1 MNSLLVLLAMIVCGG
16 IIWVLPEEG
25 SVAVLTCGVLSVA
38 AVLIISR
45 AKADKQ
51 FLLRLFLG
59 GLLIRMV
66 IGTVIYVF
74 HLQEFFGGDAAT
86 YDFFGWAMLRG
97 WEGVTYYQRYL
108 KIFFGVSGSS
118 GWGMVYMVAGVY
130 AVTGR
135 NMLAIQFINSVLGAA
150 TAPIIALSAWHI
162 FQNRKVGRLAAFLV
176 AFYPS
181 LVLWSSQALKDG
193 PIVFLLALSIL
204 ATLKLGEKIS
214 VKYLVLLTSALLV
227 LLTFRFYIFYM
238 MVAAV
243 VGAFVIGMRPI
254 TATNFVRQFI
264 IIMVLGAAMGYVGVS
279 RMASVQF
286 ETYGTLES
294 IQRGREDQARTGAS
308 GFGKD
313 VDVSNTSGALTAIPV
328 GLLYLLLAPFPWQV
342 ANLRQSITIP
352 EMVIW
357 WGSVPF
363 LMLGLW
369 FAIKYRLRQVSPIL
383 IFTSM
388 LTLVYSLFQGNVGT
402 AYRQRSQLLIFYFI
416 FAAVGFVLYKE
427 KREEDA
433 RRDRVQREE
442 LALQQQHARQARA
455 ERIARWREEQQR
467 ENGASGAL
475 LEDKA
480 TSESE
485 RRGQDW
491 R

>member
-1 MNSLLVLLAMIVCGG
+1 MVICAG
-16 IIWVLPEEG
+16 ILWVVPTEG
-25 SVAVLTCGVLSVA
+25 SVAIIVCGLLSVVV
-38 AVLIISR
+38 VLIISR
-45 AKADKQ
+45 AEADKQ
-51 FLLRLFLG
+51 FLLRIFLV

-66 IGTVIYVF
+66 VGTLIYVF
-74 HLQEFFGGDAAT
+74 QLQAFFGGDAAT
-86 YDFFGWAMLRG
+86 YDFFGWALLRG
-97 WEGVTYYQRYL
+97 WEGVTYYQGYL
-108 KIFFGVSGSS
+108 RTFFGVAGSS
-118 GWGMVYMVAGVY
+118 GWGMVYMVAAVY
-130 AVTGR
+130 ALTGR
-135 NMLAIQFINSVLGAA
+135 NMLVIQFINSVIGAA
-150 TAPIIALSAWHI
+150 TAPIVALCAWHI

-176 AFYPS
+176 AFFPS
-181 LVLWSSQALKDG
+181 LVLWSSQGLKDG

-214 VKYLVLLTSALLV
+214 VKYLVLLTCSLLA

-238 MVAAV
+238 MIAAV

-254 TATNFVRQFI
+254 TATNFVRQFAV
-264 IIMVLGAAMGYVGVS
+264 IMVLGVAMGYVGIS
-279 RMASVQF
+279 RVASVQF

-308 GFGKD
+308 GFAKD
-313 VDVSNTSGALTAIPV
+313 TDVSNTSGALSAIPV

-352 EMVIW
+352 EMIVW
-357 WGSVPF
+357 WCSVPF

-416 FAAVGFVLYKE
+416 FTAVGFVLYKE

-433 RRDRVQREE
+433 RRDRARREE
-442 LALQQQHARQARA
+442 LAAQQLSAREARVA
-455 ERIARWREEQQR
+455 RTARWREEQR
-467 ENGASGAL
+467 EEASSL
-475 LEDKA
+475 LDDKA
-480 TSESE
+480 EAESE